1 MPIKPQDKKKKD
13 GMKFVFISF
22 LVSKYGEIKINH
34 HYLPTHEESMDLS
47 TDYQQLLISQK
58 GENEILWAC

>member
-1 MPIKPQDKKKKD
+1 M
-13 GMKFVFISF
+13 MFVFISF

-58 GENEILWAC
+58 GENQIL

>member
-1 MPIKPQDKKKKD
+1 M
-13 GMKFVFISF
+13 MFVFISF

-58 GENEILWAC
+58 GENQILWTC